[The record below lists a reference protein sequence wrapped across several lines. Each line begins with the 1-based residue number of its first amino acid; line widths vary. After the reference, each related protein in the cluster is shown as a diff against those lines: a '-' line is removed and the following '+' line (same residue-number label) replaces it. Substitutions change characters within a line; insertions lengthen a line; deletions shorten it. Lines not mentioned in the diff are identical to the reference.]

1 MNREQGLILNKYEN
15 GIFFKFLLFTFQIIT
30 KDNRIEEPNAY
41 TVVLITFIELP
52 LKFLIKMKLKS
63 TYITV

>member
-1 MNREQGLILNKYEN
+1 MNREQGLIINKYEN
-15 GIFFKFLLFTFQIIT
+15 GIFLKFLLFTFQIIT

-52 LKFLIKMKLKS
+52 LKF
-63 TYITV
+63 